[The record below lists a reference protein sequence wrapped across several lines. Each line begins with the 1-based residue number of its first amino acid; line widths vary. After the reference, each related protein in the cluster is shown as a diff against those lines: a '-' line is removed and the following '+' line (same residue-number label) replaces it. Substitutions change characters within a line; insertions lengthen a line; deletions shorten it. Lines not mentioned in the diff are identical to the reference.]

1 MNRIRNVLAGLLLAC
16 LLAAVPLFAQSP
28 VSDHALGWG
37 GIAALSVAALT
48 ALGFLLVGTVTVTY
62 EWPVVGTTPPT
73 VAQMKPLSLVTA
85 IVNFSADSDTIALIT
100 HNMQVGSVILPTN
113 FGSIV
118 NELAALFPLVNWYYT
133 AGGSNTTILSGSLAS
148 SSVFQ
153 LTKLNAASSAGTVNV
168 FVLRP
173 WTGIR

>member
-1 MNRIRNVLAGLLLAC
+1 MKAIHKLLAGWLLAI
-16 LLAAVPLFAQSP
+16 LLAVPLFAASP
-28 VSDHALGWG
+28 VHTTQALGWG
-37 GIAALSVAALT
+37 SIAVLFLAGI
-48 ALGFLLVGTVTVTY
+48 GFLVFGAVTVTY
-62 EWPVVGTTPPT
+62 EWPVVGTVPPT

-85 IVNFSADSDTIALIT
+85 ILNFSADADTLALIT

-113 FGSIV
+113 PGSIV
-118 NELAALFPLVNWYYT
+118 NELAALFPLASWYYT
-133 AGGSNTTILSGSLAS
+133 AGGSINTLLSGSLVS

-153 LTKLNAASSAGTVNV
+153 ITKASAASSAGTINV